1 MALVMTLD
9 ARTPI
14 RVSNVSTQR
23 KNNQM
28 ISNVLMV
35 CHGNLCRSPM
45 AAALLQQRVEG
56 LRVGSAGLA
65 AEVGQPAATEAVAVL
80 SEMGIDIQA
89 HRATQLTRQI
99 ANDAELILTMTA
111 AQTRSLQSLY
121 PLMRGRIFS
130 IRGFDDADIDD
141 PMGMPISAFRACRE
155 ALTDGIDYW
164 VRRLKSLNEP
174 AGDRVYP
181 EAVCVGGGAQ

>member
-1 MALVMTLD
+1 MTLN

-23 KNNQM
+23 KNTQM

>member
-1 MALVMTLD
+1 MALVMTLN

-23 KNNQM
+23 KNTQM

-164 VRRLKSLNEP
+164 VRRLKILNEP
-174 AGDRVYP
+174 AGNRVYP
-181 EAVCVGGGAQ
+181 EAVCVRGGAQ

>member
-1 MALVMTLD
+1 MTLD

-130 IRGFDDADIDD
+130 IRGFDDTDIDD

>member
-1 MALVMTLD
+1 MTLD

-130 IRGFDDADIDD
+130 IRGFDDTDIDD

-174 AGDRVYP
+174 TGDRVYP

>member
-1 MALVMTLD
+1 MALVMTLN

-23 KNNQM
+23 KNTQM

-130 IRGFDDADIDD
+130 IRGFDDTDIDD

-174 AGDRVYP
+174 TGDRVYP

>member
-1 MALVMTLD
+1 
-9 ARTPI
+9 
-14 RVSNVSTQR
+14 
-23 KNNQM
+23 
-28 ISNVLMV
+28 
-35 CHGNLCRSPM
+35 M

-56 LRVGSAGLA
+56 LRVCSAGLA

-89 HRATQLTRQI
+89 HRATQLTQQL

-141 PMGMPISAFRACRE
+141 PMGLPISAFRVCLD
-155 ALTDGIDYW
+155 ALKDGIDYW
-164 VRRLKSLNEP
+164 ARRLKNLNGSSGER
-174 AGDRVYP
+174 AYP
-181 EAVCVGGGAQ
+181 ETLCVGGGAQ

>member
-1 MALVMTLD
+1 
-9 ARTPI
+9 
-14 RVSNVSTQR
+14 
-23 KNNQM
+23 M

-56 LRVGSAGLA
+56 LRVCSAGLA

-89 HRATQLTRQI
+89 HRATQLTQQL

-141 PMGMPISAFRACRE
+141 PMGLPISAFRVCLE
-155 ALTDGIDYW
+155 ALKDGIDYW
-164 VRRLKSLNEP
+164 ARRLKNLNES
-174 AGDRVYP
+174 AVERAHT
-181 EAVCVGGGAQ
+181 EALCVGGGAQ

>member
-1 MALVMTLD
+1 
-9 ARTPI
+9 
-14 RVSNVSTQR
+14 
-23 KNNQM
+23 
-28 ISNVLMV
+28 
-35 CHGNLCRSPM
+35 
-45 AAALLQQRVEG
+45 
-56 LRVGSAGLA
+56 
-65 AEVGQPAATEAVAVL
+65 
-80 SEMGIDIQA
+80 MGIDIQA

-130 IRGFDDADIDD
+130 IRGFDDTDIDD

-174 AGDRVYP
+174 TGDRVYP